1 MIKRWLP
8 LFCAG
13 AMMIT
18 LLVFA
23 FQIKSESGENA
34 GAQAMSLAG
43 AAGLG
48 AGALHQRKRQK
59 EEENYQSLLRP
70 EGVARF
76 CDVAGNDEALN
87 DLAQLVDYLKNP
99 KAYDEAGARMPRGV
113 LLYGPPGTGKTLL
126 ARAVAGEAGV
136 PFLTR
141 TGSDFVQMYAGVGA
155 KRVRELFKAAKE
167 YDKSVVFI
175 DEIDALGKR
184 RGAGDENAERE
195 QTLNALLSEMNG
207 FSAQNRVLVIAAT
220 NRPDV
225 LDEALLRPGRFD
237 RRIEVGLPDLNAR
250 EKILRLL
257 LGKIGSAACPL
268 ELAKKTAGF
277 SGAGLESLVNEAAI
291 LSASSGQRVGEP
303 ALEQAYIEALAGK
316 TKFDSAL
323 DPFGKRQVAAHE
335 AGHALASRLLL
346 PEEKIIRVSVLPSV
360 RGAGGYVARQ
370 PSEGL
375 PTRRSVLGSIGVA
388 LAGRAAEELFFG
400 KEGISA
406 GAANDLR
413 RVAQIVRKLVG
424 EYALEPGFGLLVD
437 RKLDEDRLNAVLER
451 EYDRILGRLG
461 DHFDILSRLTELL
474 IEREQIGCEE
484 TESFFSSAFHA
495 QKSEKQELLATD
507 KSS

>member
-1 MIKRWLP
+1 MKRWMP
-8 LFCAG
+8 LLCAG
-13 AMMIT
+13 AMIAA
-18 LLVFA
+18 LLVVA
-23 FQIKSESGENA
+23 FEMKSENGENA

-48 AGALHQRKRQK
+48 AGALRQRKRQK
-59 EEENYQSLLRP
+59 EEEEYQSLLRP
-70 EGVARF
+70 EGLARF
-76 CDVAGNDEALN
+76 CDVAGNDEALH
-87 DLAQLVDYLKNP
+87 DLAQLVDYLTHP
-99 KAYDEAGARMPRGV
+99 RASEAAGARMPRGV

-126 ARAVAGEAGV
+126 ARAVAGEAAV
-136 PFLTR
+136 PFLAR
-141 TGSDFVQMYAGVGA
+141 AGSDFVQMYAGVGA

-195 QTLNALLSEMNG
+195 QTLNALLAEMNG

-257 LGKIGSAACPL
+257 LNKIASSACPL
-268 ELAKKTAGF
+268 GLAKKTAGF

-291 LSASSGQRVGEP
+291 LSAKSGQRVGAAE
-303 ALEQAYIEALAGK
+303 LEQAYIEALAGK
-316 TKFDSAL
+316 TKFNSAL

-335 AGHALASRLLL
+335 AGHALAGRLLL
-346 PEEKIIRVSVLPSV
+346 PEEKIIRISVLPSV

-375 PTRRSVLGSIGVA
+375 PTRRSVLGSIGMA

-406 GAANDLR
+406 GAANDLI
-413 RVAQIVRKLVG
+413 RVAEIVRKLVG

-451 EYDRILGRLG
+451 EYDRVLGRLG
-461 DHFDILSRLTELL
+461 DHFDVLSRLTELL
-474 IEREQIGCEE
+474 IEREQLGGEE
-484 TESFFSSAFHA
+484 IEAFFSQALSA
-495 QKSEKQELLATD
+495 KISGKQELLVTD